1 MKKFDVAVI
10 GGGPAGMLAALA
22 ASEKGMAVALLEKN
36 GCLGSKLL
44 LTGNGRCNL
53 TNAIFDPVA
62 FAGHFQSN
70 PKFLIPALSRFGPQ
84 HTIGLFREMGVE
96 ITIEPGGRVFPKGG
110 SKALLKA
117 IIRALTR
124 RKVTILTG
132 TRVMGLAHGQ
142 NRIQHAIAD
151 SGEISAGDF
160 VLCTGGRSY
169 PRTGSTGDGY
179 QWLQDLGHSIVKT
192 TPALTPLRAPH
203 GWVKEL
209 QGVTLRDVGVTLLHE
224 KREVLRDRGDVLFT
238 HFGLSG
244 PPILNISG
252 KAAEGGRFSVALDLM
267 PGRSLESVEDEL
279 HRASLHHP
287 GTLLRNVPLLPVPAR
302 ARAIIW
308 SLSKVGQRPAGSL
321 SKKEKR
327 HAAAFVKNIQIEIA
341 GTMGFNTAM
350 VTRGGVCLQ
359 EVCPRTMTSRL
370 FPNLRIAGEILD
382 LDGPTGGF
390 NLQMCWSTSYPF

>member
-1 MKKFDVAVI
+1 
-10 GGGPAGMLAALA
+10 
-22 ASEKGMAVALLEKN
+22 
-36 GCLGSKLL
+36 
-44 LTGNGRCNL
+44 
-53 TNAIFDPVA
+53 
-62 FAGHFQSN
+62 
-70 PKFLIPALSRFGPQ
+70 
-84 HTIGLFREMGVE
+84 
-96 ITIEPGGRVFPKGG
+96 
-110 SKALLKA
+110 
-117 IIRALTR
+117 
-124 RKVTILTG
+124 
-132 TRVMGLAHGQ
+132 
-142 NRIQHAIAD
+142 
-151 SGEISAGDF
+151 
-160 VLCTGGRSY
+160 
-169 PRTGSTGDGY
+169 
-179 QWLQDLGHSIVKT
+179 
-192 TPALTPLRAPH
+192 
-203 GWVKEL
+203 
-209 QGVTLRDVGVTLLHE
+209 VGVTLLHE